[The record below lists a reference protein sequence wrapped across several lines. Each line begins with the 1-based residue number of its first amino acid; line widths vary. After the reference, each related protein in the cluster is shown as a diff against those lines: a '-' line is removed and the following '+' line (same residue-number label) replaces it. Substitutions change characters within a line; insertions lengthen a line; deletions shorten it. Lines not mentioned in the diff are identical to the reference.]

1 MNRPLDETP
10 KIPYIKRVQDT
21 TPMNEE
27 FLSRVVADI
36 ERKTFYL
43 HSNEGDTKVMHCD
56 DSDQFL
62 AVLDVCRT
70 HCQNGEL
77 VFTP

>member
-1 MNRPLDETP
+1 
-10 KIPYIKRVQDT
+10 
-21 TPMNEE
+21 MNEE

-36 ERKTFYL
+36 ERKAFYL
-43 HSNEGDTKVMHCD
+43 HSNEGDTKVMHCE